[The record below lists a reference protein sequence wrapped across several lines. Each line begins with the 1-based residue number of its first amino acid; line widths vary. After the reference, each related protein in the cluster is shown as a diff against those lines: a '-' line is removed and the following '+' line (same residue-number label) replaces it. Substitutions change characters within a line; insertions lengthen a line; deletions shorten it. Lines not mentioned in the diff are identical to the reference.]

1 MTFRLS
7 HLAVLLAV
15 TTVLTAIGGA
25 VATYR
30 VADAEFRDVLE
41 DDLEDQSEL
50 LAHLLGQDSLRLSE
64 GTLETL
70 LRETFE
76 SDQDETLWV
85 NVYDLRTR
93 KHVSNLRHELALAS
107 ERSGS
112 ARLEAHGYHW
122 HGYQHRE
129 GDLVVQLL
137 RRDDR
142 YRELQAEI
150 LEDITTPVV
159 VGSAVNL
166 LLLGA
171 LMALLLWP
179 LTRLVRGLEA
189 RDADSL
195 TPLVLKTPATEIAM
209 LRDTLNRL
217 IGRVSAVL
225 QRERQFASDVAH
237 ELRTPLTTLKLEL
250 ADPDADPSILKAEV
264 DRIARLIA
272 QLLTLARLEEGLWR
286 ERFGRVGLDDIGR
299 RVSARFADRIADSGM
314 TLRTDLH
321 PATVA
326 GDEAL
331 LEILLENLLTN
342 AIKHC
347 PPRCEIDLRVRMESG
362 GPVLELS
369 DTGPGIAE
377 EQRERL
383 TRRFARLDHKQ
394 EGLGLGLAICHK
406 IVQAHGATLAF
417 HARDDGRPG
426 LRVVVTFP
434 A

>member
-15 TTVLTAIGGA
+15 TTVLTAVGGA

-30 VADAEFRDVLE
+30 VADAEFRDLLG
-41 DDLEDQSEL
+41 DDLEDQSQL
-50 LAHLLGQDSLRLSE
+50 LAQLLDEDSVRLSD
-64 GTLETL
+64 TSLERL
-70 LRETFE
+70 LHETFE
-76 SDQDETLWV
+76 SDEEDTLWV
-85 NVYDLRTR
+85 NVYDLRTG
-93 KHVSNLRHELALAS
+93 KHVSNLRHALPLAT

-112 ARLEAHGYHW
+112 VRLKAQGQDW
-122 HGYQHRE
+122 HGYQRRE

-137 RRDDR
+137 RRDER
-142 YRELQAEI
+142 YRELQSEI

-166 LLLGA
+166 ILLA
-171 LMALLLWP
+171 VLMALLLWP

-195 TPLVLKTPATEIAM
+195 APLALKTPATEIAV

-217 IGRVSAVL
+217 IGRVDAVL

-250 ADPDADPSILKAEV
+250 AGPDADLLIIKAEV

-286 ERFGRVGLDDIGR
+286 ERFGPVPLADICR
-299 RVSARFADRIADSGM
+299 RESERFAQRIVDSGM
-314 TLRTDLH
+314 TLRTNLP

-326 GDEAL
+326 GDAAL

-347 PPRCEIDLRVRMESG
+347 PRGCEIDLRVVVESG
-362 GPVLELS
+362 QVVLELS

-383 TRRFARLDHKQ
+383 TQRFARLDHKQ

-417 HARDDGRPG
+417 HAREDGCPG
-426 LRVVVTFP
+426 LRVRVTFP

>member
-15 TTVLTAIGGA
+15 TTVLTGIGGA

-50 LAHLLGQDSLRLSE
+50 LARLLAADSVRLSE

-76 SDQDETLWV
+76 SGEDDTLWV
-85 NVYDLRTR
+85 NAYDLRTGQ
-93 KHVSNLRHELALAS
+93 HVSNLRHRLPLAS
-107 ERSGS
+107 QGSGS
-112 ARLEAHGYHW
+112 VGLEAEGYRW

-137 RRDDR
+137 RREDR
-142 YRELQAEI
+142 YRELQSEI

-159 VGSAVNL
+159 IGSAVNL
-166 LLLGA
+166 LLLGT
-171 LMALLLWP
+171 LMALVLWP

-195 TPLVLKTPATEIAM
+195 APLALKTPATEIAT

-217 IGRVSAVL
+217 IGRVDAVL

-250 ADPDADPSILKAEV
+250 AGGDADPAVLKAEV

-286 ERFGRVGLDDIGR
+286 ERFGPVRLDEVCQRVAG
-299 RVSARFADRIADSGM
+299 RFAQRIADCGV
-314 TLRTDLH
+314 TLRMDLK

-342 AIKHC
+342 VIRHC
-347 PPRCEIDLRVRMESG
+347 PRGCEIDLRVLEESG
-362 GPVLELS
+362 RAALELT
-369 DTGPGIAE
+369 DTGPGIAAQ
-377 EQRERL
+377 QRERL

-406 IVQAHGATLAF
+406 IVQAHGAALAF
-417 HARDDGRPG
+417 HARADGRPG
-426 LRVVVTFP
+426 LRVAVTFP
-434 A
+434 P

>member
-15 TTVLTAIGGA
+15 TTVLTGIGGA

-50 LAHLLGQDSLRLSE
+50 LAQLLGANSVRLSE

-76 SDQDETLWV
+76 SEEDDTLWV
-85 NVYDLRTR
+85 NVYDLRTS
-93 KHVSNLRHELALAS
+93 KHVSNLRHELPLAS

-112 ARLEAHGYHW
+112 VGLEAEVYRW
-122 HGYQHRE
+122 HGYQHRQ

-137 RRDDR
+137 RREDR
-142 YRELQAEI
+142 YRELQSEI

-179 LTRLVRGLEA
+179 LTRLVRELEA
-189 RDADSL
+189 RNADSL
-195 TPLVLKTPATEIAM
+195 APLALKTPATEIAM

-217 IGRVSAVL
+217 IGRVDAVL

-250 ADPDADPSILKAEV
+250 ADGDADPAILKAEV

-286 ERFGRVGLDDIGR
+286 ERFGPVRLDEVCQRV
-299 RVSARFADRIADSGM
+299 AERFAHRIADCGM
-314 TLRTDLH
+314 TLRTDLK

-342 AIKHC
+342 VIKHC
-347 PPRCEIDLRVRMESG
+347 PPGCEIDLRVPVESG
-362 GPVLELS
+362 RAALEVT

-377 EQRERL
+377 QQRERL

-406 IVQAHGATLAF
+406 IVQAHGAALAF

-426 LRVVVTFP
+426 LRVFVTFP
-434 A
+434 P